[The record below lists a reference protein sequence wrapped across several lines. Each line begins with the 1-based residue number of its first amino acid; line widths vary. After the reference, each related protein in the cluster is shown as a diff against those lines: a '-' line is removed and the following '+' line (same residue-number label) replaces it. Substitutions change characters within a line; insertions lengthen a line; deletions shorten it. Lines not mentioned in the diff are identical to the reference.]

1 MGEASRRATLLAAS
15 GATVACLALLD
26 VVHVVRT
33 HPLAWTSASVT
44 TLALVATASLVPVA
58 LVAHLSLRTVRRRVT
73 PLPRR
78 AALVTLA
85 ATGTLALAVLW
96 FTDPPP
102 FTDTWPTQGHPLA
115 WLGASGALAA
125 ALVALDRLQPRIRA
139 IVALV
144 VTLTAL
150 AGVAAPLAE
159 VPSVAPPATDAPN
172 VLLVTLDTARADHFG
187 GAARPGTN
195 VRADTRNFDALA
207 REGVR
212 FDNAIGAAP
221 VTGPSHASLLS
232 GSGPWDHGVLLNGV
246 PLPERP
252 LLAEVLHDRGW
263 QTGAFVSAYVL
274 DGELGFARGFDVYD
288 DSFGWSPGVEH
299 LLVPRALAML
309 RRATRPDEVLERRG
323 GDTVDAALRWLDQRD
338 GPWFLWVHLFDPHGP
353 YTPPPPW
360 DTALYQ
366 GDPND
371 PANHSMDVVTN
382 VAPYQRERLRGIT
395 DVQWV
400 LAQYAGE
407 ISHTDSQLGR
417 LLRAVEARGER
428 DRTAVAVVGDHGE
441 SLGEG
446 GVWFNHGD
454 DAAAAS
460 VHVPFALRFPGRL
473 APGSAVTS
481 PVEGNDLAPTLL
493 SLVGVPPPPTMTGL
507 DLAPVIAG
515 SAPGREIARAL
526 CFDRAANVADRAAG
540 RIETPKWRMAGI
552 RARGRHAVFHERDEG
567 FEVVDLGP
575 IGGASAEGAATPDN
589 AQMERA
595 ARAVMAGGATTRS
608 ADAELGEDA
617 RARLEALGYLDPL
630 GGGGD
635 GRR

>member
-1 MGEASRRATLLAAS
+1 MLLAAA
-15 GATVACLALLD
+15 GATVAGLALLD

-44 TLALVATASLVPVA
+44 MLATVATASLMPVA
-58 LVAHLSLRTVRRRVT
+58 LVAILSLQGVRRRVT

-78 AALVTLA
+78 AAL
-85 ATGTLALAVLW
+85 ATVAVMGMLSLAVLW

-115 WLGASGALAA
+115 WLGACGALVA
-125 ALVALDRLQPRIRA
+125 ALVGLDRLRPRVRA
-139 IVALV
+139 TVALGA
-144 VTLTAL
+144 TLAAL
-150 AGVAAPLAE
+150 AGVAAPGSA
-159 VPSVAPPATDAPN
+159 VVAADPPATDAPN

-187 GAARPGTN
+187 GTARPGTH
-195 VRADTRNFDALA
+195 VRADTRNFDAFA

-288 DSFGWSPGVEH
+288 DSFGWSPGIEH

-323 GDTVDAALRWLDQRD
+323 EDTVDAALRWLEGRD

-371 PANHSMDVVTN
+371 PANHSMDVVKN
-382 VAPYQRERLRGIT
+382 VAPYQKERLRGIT
-395 DVQWV
+395 DVHWV

-454 DAAAAS
+454 DVAAAS

-493 SLVGVPPPPTMTGL
+493 SLAGITPPPTMTGL

-515 SAPGREIARAL
+515 SAPGREMARAI

-540 RIETPKWRMAGI
+540 RIDKPTWRMAGI
-552 RARGRHAVFHERDEG
+552 RTRGRHAVLHERDEG

-575 IGGASAEGAATPDN
+575 IETSSAEGATTPDN
-589 AQMERA
+589 AHMERA
-595 ARAVMAGGATTRS
+595 ARAVLAGGATTRS
-608 ADAELGEDA
+608 ADANIDEDA

-630 GGGGD
+630 GGSDD